1 MKVRVDPDSWLEK
14 LDEWGGSQ
22 RWRCPERQAG
32 DEQLDW
38 EQNEKHS
45 SWLAMVLS
53 RVLSHYVSGPELEP
67 QCCIK
72 PGVVVHAYNP
82 SNGRQRQEE
91 QKFKPSLAMQWFQT
105 GIHVL
110 GLKEWTRN
118 MSTSICNSSLIF
130 IIETRTLGMSFL
142 FVCLLFNL
150 RPWSCFSVCLIER
163 FLVSLEKSEFC
174 YSTWLACPLLQM
186 SLF

>member
-1 MKVRVDPDSWLEK
+1 MIDLRESILVISVRDLTDGMTEQK
-14 LDEWGGSQ
+14 LGLTLIPRLRNWTTEGGSQ
-22 RWRCPERQAG
+22 RWRCPERRAG
-32 DEQLDW
+32 DEGLDW

-53 RVLSHYVSGPELEP
+53 RVLSHHVSGPELEP

-82 SNGRQRQEE
+82 SHGRQRQEE

-105 GIHVL
+105 GIHGLV
-110 GLKEWTRN
+110 LKEWTRN
-118 MSTSICNSSLIF
+118 MSTSICSSSLIF

-142 FVCLLFNL
+142 FVC
-150 RPWSCFSVCLIER
+150 CLI
-163 FLVSLEKSEFC
+163 
-174 YSTWLACPLLQM
+174 
-186 SLF
+186 